1 MKILIDNEN
10 EKINIDQVMEKKIE
24 DALSTAFSI
33 LELGND
39 YEISIT
45 IVDKNEIKDLNRDY
59 RGVDKVTDV
68 LSFPLYEPDEIP
80 SAGMLGDIVICSERV
95 KEQALEFN
103 HSEEREF
110 IYLSI
115 HSLLHLLGYDHIEE
129 DDRVEMRS
137 LEKKIMKNLGIFKWN
152 IMTTKKQRK

>member
-137 LEKKIMKNLGIFKWN
+137 LEKKIMKNLGIFK
-152 IMTTKKQRK
+152 

>member
-45 IVDKNEIKDLNRDY
+45 VVDKNEIKDLNRDY